1 MLTFTCCAMIIC
13 ELCILIHSVHT
24 PLSAGGG
31 GGWVE
36 GRVEPPTKFS
46 KSGGLAGS
54 QFLEG
59 GCLETGGDFFPGGSC
74 SFYIKNILKR
84 EIFNY
89 KKSL

>member
-13 ELCILIHSVHT
+13 ELCILIHSVH
-24 PLSAGGG
+24 PPHSAGGRG
-31 GGWVE
+31 GV
-36 GRVEPPTKFS
+36 RVEPPTKFS

-74 SFYIKNILKR
+74 SFYIKNILKYA
-84 EIFNY
+84 IFNY